1 MSGEKK
7 QGGRP
12 VDAAAGRSLK
22 LAALQL
28 VRERGY
34 AKVSIAA
41 IASAAGVAR
50 QTLYNRWNTK
60 ADLVLDAVFEETG
73 RFSTIPPADTG
84 ETCAAQLEAFLV
96 EVFDHLAVDGDPL
109 RALIAAA
116 QEDTAFRT
124 AFRERFV
131 LPREQIVT
139 DLLRRA
145 QARGE
150 LGKTRDPEMLSA
162 FVHGAFWYR
171 LLNGQPVDAALARAI
186 TAEVFAR

>member
-1 MSGEKK
+1 MASEKK

-12 VDAAAGRSLK
+12 VDAAAGQALK

-28 VRERGY
+28 VREKGY

-73 RFSTIPPADTG
+73 RFSTQPPDDAG
-84 ETCAAQLEAFLV
+84 MPCARQLESFLA
-96 EVFDHLAVDGDPL
+96 EVFSHLTVDSDPL

-116 QEDTAFRT
+116 QEDPAFQAAFRD
-124 AFRERFV
+124 RFV
-131 LPREQIVT
+131 LPRERIVT
-139 DLLRRA
+139 ELLRRA

-150 LGKTRDPEMLSA
+150 LSAERDPEMLSA

-186 TAEVFAR
+186 AAEVFAG

>member
-1 MSGEKK
+1 MGGDRRH
-7 QGGRP
+7 GGRP
-12 VDAAAGRSLK
+12 VDAAAGQALK
-22 LAALQL
+22 AAALQL

-41 IASAAGVAR
+41 IAGAAGVAR

-73 RFSTIPPADTG
+73 RFSTIPLADTG
-84 ETCAAQLEAFLV
+84 ESCAAQLEAFLV
-96 EVFDHLAVDGDPL
+96 EVFGHLAVDSDPL

-116 QEDTAFRT
+116 QEDATFRAAFRD
-124 AFRERFV
+124 RFV
-131 LPREQIVT
+131 LPRERIVT

-150 LGKTRDPEMLSA
+150 LDAGRDPEMLSA

-186 TAEVFAR
+186 SAEIFAG